1 MYGWFFLLRPH
12 SQITSLSKYISNI
25 PFSFL
30 NRGAGGD
37 CGVSRQARPQL
48 SKSWSEAKGTCES
61 ARRRVGREA
70 DDLSQARLC
79 LANRPAVDHPLCL
92 NPPPVSRESFS
103 SQRPC
108 NHPKLL
114 ITTRPSPRYPI
125 ASGKKWRAFRQRWRR
140 GGSRRGSLW
149 RRKVGFFAESI
160 RQYLCV
166 VKAD

>member
-92 NPPPVSRESFS
+92 NPDLFLGSLSVQFALATTQSCCQPP
-103 SQRPC
+103 
-108 NHPKLL
+108 PK
-114 ITTRPSPRYPI
+114 PRYPCTP
-125 ASGKKWRAFRQRWRR
+125 AKKRRAFCQRRRR
-140 GGSRRGSLW
+140 GDRGGDLYGAGE
-149 RRKVGFFAESI
+149 RVFFAESI